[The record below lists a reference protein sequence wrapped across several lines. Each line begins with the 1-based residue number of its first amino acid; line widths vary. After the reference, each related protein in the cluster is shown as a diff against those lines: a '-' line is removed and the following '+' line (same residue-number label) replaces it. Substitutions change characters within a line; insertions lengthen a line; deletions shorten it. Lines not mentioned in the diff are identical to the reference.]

1 MSNPSLEWASDIV
14 PDFIY
19 ARSTMFKCIDS
30 RCKLLGNGDP
40 VVDDEVS
47 DKMVGSSGGVEGS
60 EKLFVD
66 MDTEEFPHGL

>member
-1 MSNPSLEWASDIV
+1 MSNPSLEWARAMA

-19 ARSTMFKCIDS
+19 ARSPMFKCIDS
-30 RCKLLGNGDP
+30 RCRLLGNGDP

-47 DKMVGSSGGVEGS
+47 DRMVGSSGWVGES